1 MASLEAE
8 VVDVVVVVVEVGE
21 EEATAAFRDATNAA
35 AEKDSEVPRG
45 VRWPDS

>member
-1 MASLEAE
+1 V
-8 VVDVVVVVVEVGE
+8 VVDVVVVVGVVGVEMGE
-21 EEATAAFRDATNAA
+21 EDATAVFRDATDAA